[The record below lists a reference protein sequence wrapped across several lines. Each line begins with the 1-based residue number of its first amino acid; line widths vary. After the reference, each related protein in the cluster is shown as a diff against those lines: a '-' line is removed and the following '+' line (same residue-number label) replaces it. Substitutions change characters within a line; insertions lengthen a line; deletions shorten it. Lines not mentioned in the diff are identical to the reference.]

1 MRTTL
6 FVFYLAVASWLAAVP
21 ALAQDAGTFR
31 TGFVL
36 LSDYAHLESHGGTRA
51 SAGPLEGGG
60 FILESSAA
68 PWDTGAIG
76 RVSCVAFVRTDADG
90 ANLTGYCNM
99 TDTGGDTWFG
109 QTRRRDFNPSGG
121 GDGVLEILGGTGKYA
136 GIKGSCAYTVGALP
150 DRWLTVKAACD
161 WKRE

>member
-1 MRTTL
+1 MRTAL
-6 FVFYLAVASWLAAVP
+6 VAFCLAVAPWLVAVP
-21 ALAQDAGTFR
+21 VLAQDAGTFR
-31 TGFVL
+31 AGFVL

-60 FILESSAA
+60 FILESSGA
-68 PWDTGAIG
+68 PWDAGATG

-90 ANLTGYCNM
+90 TDLTGYCNM

-109 QTRRRDFNPSGG
+109 QTRRSEFNPSGG
-121 GDGVLEILGGTGKYA
+121 GDGVVEILGGTGKYA
-136 GIKGSCAYTVGALP
+136 GIKGSCPYTVGALP
-150 DRWLTVKAACD
+150 DRWLTVISTCA